1 MQKIKKIVDLSHN
14 LANGTVV
21 YPGDPEP
28 DIAVATTLEKE
39 GYNLSR
45 VILGTQSG
53 SHVDAPYHFSNEG
66 KTIDQMNLKYFM
78 GNALVIN
85 VNYKKANEMVMLE
98 EILPFEDRIGKYDIV
113 LFRFDWYK
121 KAGTEEFFNHPFL
134 SKEVGEYLISNGI
147 MTVGTDCI
155 NLDSTGGTE
164 FPLHD
169 MYSEKEGI
177 IAENLAHFDDID
189 FEDPFVIF
197 LPLKFIGVDGSPVR
211 AVAVQFE
218 QV

>member
-1 MQKIKKIVDLSHN
+1 MRKIIKIVDLTHN
-14 LANGTVV
+14 LTNGTVV

-28 DIAVATTLEKE
+28 NISVATTIENE
-39 GYNLSR
+39 GYNLFR
-45 VILGTQSG
+45 VTVGSQSG

-66 KTIDQMNLKYFM
+66 KTVDKMDLKRFM
-78 GNALVIN
+78 GNAV
-85 VNYKKANEMVMLE
+85 VVDVSSKKAKETVCMEDV
-98 EILPFEDRIGKYDIV
+98 LPYEAKIKQCDIV

-121 KAGTEEFFNHPFL
+121 KIGTEEFFDHPFL
-134 SKEVGEYLISNGI
+134 SKEVGEYLLQSGI
-147 MTVGTDCI
+147 KTVATDCI

-169 MYSEKEGI
+169 MYSAAEGI
-177 IAENLAHFDDID
+177 IAENLAGFDQID

-197 LPLKFIGVDGSPVR
+197 LPLKLIGTDGSPVR

-218 QV
+218 

>member
-1 MQKIKKIVDLSHN
+1 MQKIKKIVDLSHD
-14 LANGTVV
+14 LTNGTVV

-28 DIAVATTLEKE
+28 DITVATTVENE
-39 GYNLSR
+39 GYNLST
-45 VILGTQSG
+45 VIVGSQSG

-66 KTIDQMNLKYFM
+66 KTVDKMDLKLFM
-78 GNALVIN
+78 GNAAVIN
-85 VNYKKANEMVMLE
+85 VNYKKAREMVMLE
-98 EILPFEDRIGKYDIV
+98 EILPYEEKIKKSDIV

-121 KAGTEEFFNHPFL
+121 KVGTEEFFDHPFL
-134 SKEVGEYLISNGI
+134 SKEVGEYLMANGI
-147 MTVGTDCI
+147 MTVATDCI

-169 MYSEKEGI
+169 MYSAGNGI

-189 FEDPFVIF
+189 FDDPFVIF
-197 LPLKFIGVDGSPVR
+197 LPLKLIGVDGSPVR

-218 QV
+218 

>member
-1 MQKIKKIVDLSHN
+1 MQKIKKIVDLTHN
-14 LANGTVV
+14 LTNGTVV

-28 DIAVATTLEKE
+28 NITVATTLEKE

-45 VILGTQSG
+45 VIVGTQSG
-53 SHVDAPYHFSNEG
+53 SHVDAPYHFRNEG
-66 KTIDQMNLKYFM
+66 STIDKMDLKLFM
-78 GNALVIN
+78 GNAVVIN
-85 VNYKKANEMVMLE
+85 VNYKKANEMVTLE
-98 EILPFEDRIGKYDIV
+98 EVLPYEEKINKCDIV

-121 KAGTEEFFNHPFL
+121 KIGTEEFFDHPFL
-134 SKEVGEYLISNGI
+134 SGEVGEFLLEKGI
-147 MTVGTDCI
+147 MTVATDCI

-169 MYSEKEGI
+169 MYAQGEGI
-177 IAENLAHFDDID
+177 IAENLAHFDEID

-197 LPLKFIGVDGSPVR
+197 LPLKLIGVDGSPVR

-218 QV
+218 